1 MFVLRKVKL
10 SMFQKILISYVSI
23 LLTPFIVGSFLY
35 REAVKIV
42 EQDAKEFNMT
52 FLEQSKNIL
61 DRRFEEIGEVSKQAA
76 MNTKTMSII
85 NLPQIKEGSKDIFKV
100 WDLLNNLPQ
109 YRLTNN
115 FISDIFIMYK
125 NNEIVITST
134 GAYMDMPYFF
144 KNYLNNSDMDY
155 TKWKELLFNSYHRDE
170 LIPIEVNDKNNKSI
184 PMLLHIQSMP
194 LEFVTKP
201 SGIIVTLIN
210 KQEIEKLLK
219 NVNVGDAG
227 LVFIMDSKERII
239 SSVGGREC
247 CIKPQEINTKHYEN
261 NNISI
266 FNENGMMVSFITS
279 PYNKW
284 KYVSVVPESY
294 VMKKVDYIKNI
305 SISITAV
312 ILIVG
317 IFIASFLSYK
327 STKPVKDLVDL
338 TKEFIGGDRNVAANE
353 YDYIQN
359 TLVHLIENNKS
370 IHQQLEKQLPLL
382 QAVFIRRLLNGEF
395 YDEEEV
401 NNYAANIKVDF
412 RGKNFIVLIVRIVG
426 YEDSVSKEELK
437 ELDILRMLLKNE
449 LTDYIATKC
458 YSYDLDENKVAN
470 LVVLESDLDSE
481 CMEIVENISQHIY
494 EKIGNINSNS
504 TLLFAVGNIHK
515 HILSTSISFY
525 EARKALDYAENT
537 VGKRIV
543 WYKAIPKESEN
554 YCYPLELELRL
565 INLIRA
571 GEFEETEKLV
581 EIIYKENFE
590 MRKLSCE
597 MAKQLLNEMKGT
609 IIKVGEYLEEGE
621 YIKKKLEKIDRAK
634 NIEDTF
640 KIINEVYNNICSLV
654 KEKKSNSKA
663 KFTQKV
669 TEYIACNYMKE
680 ELNLAMVALE
690 FEVSEAYMY
699 QFFKKHVGNTFSN
712 YLEELRMKY
721 ACELLNEED
730 LNIKDIAKM
739 VGYNNDHSFRR
750 AFKRINGTAPT
761 DYRTALKA

>member
-1 MFVLRKVKL
+1 MFVLRKIKI

-23 LLTPFIVGSFLY
+23 LLTPFIIGSFLY

-42 EQDAKEFNMT
+42 EQDAKEFNLT

-76 MNTKTMSII
+76 MNTKTMSIL

-109 YRLTNN
+109 YKLTNN

-125 NNEIVITST
+125 NNEIVVTST

-144 KNYLNNSDMDY
+144 KSYLNNNDMDY
-155 TKWKELLFNSYHRDE
+155 TEWKELLFNSYHRDE
-170 LIPIEVNDKNNKSI
+170 LIPVEVKDKNNESI
-184 PMLLHIQSMP
+184 PILLHIQSMP

-201 SGIIVTLIN
+201 RGIIVTLIN
-210 KQEIEKLLK
+210 KQEIEKLLN

-247 CIKPQEINTKHYEN
+247 CIKPQEVNTKHYEN

-284 KYVSVVPESY
+284 KYVSVVPESD

-305 SISITAV
+305 TISITAV
-312 ILIVG
+312 ILIIG
-317 IFIASFLSYK
+317 IFIASFLSYRN
-327 STKPVKDLVDL
+327 TKPIKDLVAL
-338 TKEFIGGDRNVAANE
+338 TREFIGGERNAAANE
-353 YDYIQN
+353 YDHIQN
-359 TLVHLIENNKS
+359 TLVQLIENNKS
-370 IHQQLEKQLPLL
+370 VHLELEKQMPLL
-382 QAVFIRRLLNGEF
+382 QAAFIRRLLNGEF
-395 YDEEEV
+395 YDEEEI
-401 NNYAANIKVDF
+401 NNYAANIKMDI
-412 RGKNFIVLIVRIVG
+412 RGKNLVVFIIRIDG

-437 ELDILRMLLKNE
+437 ELDILRMLIKIE
-449 LTDYIATKC
+449 LAEYIAGRC
-458 YSYDLDENKVAN
+458 YCYDLDENKVAN
-470 LVVLESDLDSE
+470 LLLLESDFESVCIEMVEDISLRISE
-481 CMEIVENISQHIY
+481 KVD
-494 EKIGNINSNS
+494 NINSKS
-504 TLLFAVGNIHK
+504 TLFFAVGNIHK
-515 HILSTSISFY
+515 NILNTNISFY
-525 EARKALDYAENT
+525 EARLALDYIEST

-543 WYKAIPKESEN
+543 WNKTIPKESEN
-554 YCYPLELELRL
+554 YYYPLELELRL
-565 INLIRA
+565 INLIKA

-581 EIIYKENFE
+581 NIIYRENFE
-590 MRKLSCE
+590 IRKLSCE
-597 MAKQLLNEMKGT
+597 MVKQLLSEIKGT
-609 IIKVGEYLEEGE
+609 IIKVGEYIDEDD
-621 YIKKKLEKIDRAK
+621 YIKKKFEKVDKAK
-634 NIEDTF
+634 SIEDTF
-640 KIINEVYNNICSLV
+640 KIINEAYNHFCSLM
-654 KEKKSNSKA
+654 KEQKSNSKVE
-663 KFTQKV
+663 FIQKV
-669 TEYIACNYMKE
+669 TEYIGCNYMKE

-699 QFFKKHVGNTFSN
+699 QLFKKHVGNTFSN
-712 YLEELRMKY
+712 YLEDLRMKY